1 MGPRGVTGHGKASD
15 RPLTQVRDGSQ
26 EDTTSQLRPK
36 VEGTGREGNLGWGV
50 AEWDEGVEQEVQ
62 ERVMENL
69 GVFLPSS
76 KGFSPP
82 VVEQVHGNGDV
93 TILYIEFHS

>member
-1 MGPRGVTGHGKASD
+1 MAGA
-15 RPLTQVRDGSQ
+15 
-26 EDTTSQLRPK
+26 
-36 VEGTGREGNLGWGV
+36 GREGNLGWGV

-69 GVFLPSS
+69 GVFLPSP
-76 KGFSPP
+76 KWFSPP